1 MVYVETYK
9 GEDHKQHQS
18 TVEKIGYVDEFLD
31 IYPDPEAHFREE
43 AKKRT
48 NELKEKEKNNIFK
61 INNNESTKTRRQDRR
76 LQFRENQACGGECVQ
91 LRQRDDGR
99 EIPAT
104 TL

>member
-1 MVYVETYK
+1 MHLNTIPEKKSGRKLMVYVETYK
-9 GEDHKQHQS
+9 GEDHKQHQR

-61 INNNESTKTRRQDRR
+61 IK
-76 LQFRENQACGGECVQ
+76 ENIQ
-91 LRQRDDGR
+91 
-99 EIPAT
+99 IYIIY
-104 TL
+104 